1 MTAYAARLIRESITK
16 GLTEGRAEGIAEGRA
31 VGIAE
36 GRAEERAY
44 TIKTLLVNNC
54 PEELFLSLG
63 YTEDEIAKVKESLNN

>member
-16 GLTEGRAEGIAEGRA
+16 GLTEGR
-31 VGIAE
+31 AE

-63 YTEDEIAKVKESLNN
+63 YTEDEIAKVKESLDN

>member
-31 VGIAE
+31 
-36 GRAEERAY
+36 EERAY
-44 TIKTLLVNNC
+44 TIRTLLVNNC

-63 YTEDEIAKVKESLNN
+63 YTEDEIAKVKESLDN

>member
-16 GLTEGRAEGIAEGRA
+16 GLTEGRAVGIAEGR
-31 VGIAE
+31 AE

-63 YTEDEIAKVKESLNN
+63 YTEDEIAKVKESLDN